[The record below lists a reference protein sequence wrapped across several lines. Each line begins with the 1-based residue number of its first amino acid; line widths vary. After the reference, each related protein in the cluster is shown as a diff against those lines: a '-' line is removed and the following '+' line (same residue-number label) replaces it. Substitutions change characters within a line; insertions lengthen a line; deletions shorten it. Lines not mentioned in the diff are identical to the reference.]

1 MIRFLTRTQRRF
13 NAKWPSLGLSLPGK
27 AGEVIQEELF
37 GPSVP
42 AGTNY
47 SATGS
52 GGAVSGGAATAA
64 LVKVH
69 QGSGGGIVGGLA
81 AAVLALAVIGSGGGA
96 PGGAATFALAKVHQ
110 GSGGAVSGGV
120 AEVQTTIL
128 RLDDLCVGSGGAVSG
143 GAATFALAKVH
154 QGSGGGAPG
163 GAATFALAKVHQ
175 GSGGG
180 APGGVA
186 TFALAKVHQ
195 GSGGAVS
202 GGAAEVQTIIPLPP
216 LEPEATLS
224 ARELRTIQTEEC
236 RIVGMSMQL
245 AQWQIPYENGIWP
258 QQWERTTWR
267 LTAS

>member
-27 AGEVIQEELF
+27 AGEAIQEELF

-47 SATGS
+47 FATGS

-81 AAVLALAVIGSGGGA
+81 AAVLALAVIGSGGGVPGGVA
-96 PGGAATFALAKVHQ
+96 TFALAKVHQGSGGGVPGGAATFALAKVHQ

-120 AEVQTTIL
+120 AEVQT
-128 RLDDLCVGSGGAVSG
+128 
-143 GAATFALAKVH
+143 
-154 QGSGGGAPG
+154 
-163 GAATFALAKVHQ
+163 
-175 GSGGG
+175 
-180 APGGVA
+180 
-186 TFALAKVHQ
+186 
-195 GSGGAVS
+195 
-202 GGAAEVQTIIPLPP
+202 IIPLPP

-224 ARELRTIQTEEC
+224 ARELRTIQTGEN
-236 RIVGMSMQL
+236 RMIRMSMQL
-245 AQWQIPYENGIWP
+245 AQWQIPYENGTMP